1 MMRWASTAPTQL
13 GLGHLLILGLPELL
27 VDHID
32 PLQEAL
38 IAGSSS
44 SSSRVEPRRD
54 AAHRVEPL
62 RAAEHEGGRRGG
74 HDWEQVAVELRS
86 WEPTGARPMSAA
98 VTHQHQ
104 QHGQL

>member
-1 MMRWASTAPTQL
+1 MMRRASTAPTQL
-13 GLGHLLILGLPELL
+13 ELGHLPILGLPELL
-27 VDHID
+27 IDHID

-38 IAGSSS
+38 H
-44 SSSRVEPRRD
+44 RREQLILQPGG
-54 AAHRVEPL
+54 AATGRRHRVEPL

-98 VTHQHQ
+98 VNH
-104 QHGQL
+104 

>member
-13 GLGHLLILGLPELL
+13 ELGHLLILGLPELL

-54 AAHRVEPL
+54 AAIALSPCPRRSMKGAGV
-62 RAAEHEGGRRGG
+62 AATIGNR
-74 HDWEQVAVELRS
+74 Q
-86 WEPTGARPMSAA
+86 P
-98 VTHQHQ
+98 
-104 QHGQL
+104 